1 MLSEAKQVSG
11 AGLKPAQWPTVEQE
25 MSSPDRPAAWS
36 QNEVERVA
44 DGEKPLGPLIQN
56 GNSYAAG

>member
-36 QNEVERVA
+36 QNEVER
-44 DGEKPLGPLIQN
+44 GCRRESSRLRLFKN
-56 GNSYAAG
+56 GSFHAAG